1 MTEGV
6 VEKKGGKKGGGK
18 AGEAGEGSAGNPGS
32 AGGGARASQKTF
44 GNICCY
50 VYLN

>member
-6 VEKKGGKKGGGK
+6 VEKKGGKRGGK
-18 AGEAGEGSAGNPGS
+18 AGEGGAGNPGS

-44 GNICCY
+44 GKISCY